1 MGKGFVVSTMPEI
14 ADENDEKIHINEV
27 QDTMSCAG
35 RIAAIPAASL
45 VSVDGSGV
53 TL

>member
-1 MGKGFVVSTMPEI
+1 MGKGYVVSTMPGI
-14 ADENDEKIHINEV
+14 ADEDEEKAHINEV

-45 VSVDGSGV
+45 MSVDGSGV
-53 TL
+53 TS